1 MMKRKRSIADKRKDS
16 EKLPA
21 HRALCFRHAEIAR
34 TLNIYSLE
42 ADRGDRLKTILQ
54 AAYEANKQVPVVVEG
69 RRDAEALR
77 KLGFTGKIITFH
89 SGKSIYDFC
98 EALSAQYDR
107 VILLMDWDEPGDQL
121 FSSLSENLCGYWEEF
136 SSFRDDIRSFC
147 QKDIKDIQSIPGL
160 LERLTGEQIVL
171 GDELFE
177 NGH

>member
-1 MMKRKRSIADKRKDS
+1 MKRRRSIADKRKES

-21 HRALCFRHAEIAR
+21 HRALCFRHAEIAK

-42 ADRGDRLKTILQ
+42 ADRGERLKTILQ
-54 AAYEANKQVPVVVEG
+54 SMYEINKHVPVVVEG

-77 KLGFTGKIITFH
+77 KLGFTGKIISFH

-98 EALSAQYDR
+98 EDLAEKYDQ
-107 VILLMDWDEPGDQL
+107 VILLMDWDETGDQL
-121 FSSLSENLCGYWEEF
+121 FNAISQNLQGYWEEH
-136 SSFRDDIRSFC
+136 SSFRDDIRAFC

-171 GDELFE
+171 GDETVDS
-177 NGH
+177 GQ